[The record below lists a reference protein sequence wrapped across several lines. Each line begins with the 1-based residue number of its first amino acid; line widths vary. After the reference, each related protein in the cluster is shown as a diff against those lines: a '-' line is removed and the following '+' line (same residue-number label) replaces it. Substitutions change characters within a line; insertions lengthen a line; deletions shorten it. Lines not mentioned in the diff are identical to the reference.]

1 MTLKPLSS
9 LITTSQMDPSSQTSK
24 PPIESGVLTLSLS
37 VQQAALVKMQDESI
51 SPLQRTTMIEDGVS
65 SLVRLEG
72 KYNKDFELMS
82 YTIAGKPSLENLMKA
97 YKLVQTGMI
106 PLPLSELD
114 QRLTAM
120 AMVLTIPQSFGAKQL
135 ATKREILANKL
146 ADYPADIVI
155 RAIGYIERNVKFWPS
170 LAEFINDADIA
181 WMTKPRKI
189 MSDELHK
196 CIARHHQIS

>member
-9 LITTSQMDPSSQTSK
+9 LITTSQMDLSSQTST
-24 PPIESGVLTLSLS
+24 PPIESGALTLSPS
-37 VQQAALVKMQDESI
+37 VQKAALEKMQDETI

-72 KYNKDFELMS
+72 RYNKDFELIS
-82 YTIAGKPSLENLMKA
+82 YSIKGDPPLENLIKA

-106 PLPLSELD
+106 PLPVSELD
-114 QRLTAM
+114 QRLTVM
-120 AMVLTIPQSFGAKQL
+120 SMVLTIPQSFGAKQL

-146 ADYPADIVI
+146 AEYPADIVI
-155 RAIGYIERNVKFWPS
+155 RAIGYIERNIKFWPS

-196 CIARHHQIS
+196 CIARHKQI

>member
-9 LITTSQMDPSSQTSK
+9 LITTSQMDPSSQTST
-24 PPIESGVLTLSLS
+24 PPIESGALTLSPS
-37 VQQAALVKMQDESI
+37 VQKAALEKMLDETI
-51 SPLQRTTMIEDGVS
+51 SPLARTTMIEDGVS

-72 KYNKDFELMS
+72 RYNKDFELIS
-82 YTIAGKPSLENLMKA
+82 YSIKGDPPLENLIKA

-106 PLPLSELD
+106 PLPVSELD
-114 QRLTAM
+114 QRLTVM
-120 AMVLTIPQSFGAKQL
+120 SMVLTIPQSFGVKQMT
-135 ATKREILANKL
+135 TKREILANKL
-146 ADYPADIVI
+146 AEYPADIVI
-155 RAIGYIERNVKFWPS
+155 RAIGYIERNIKFWPS

-196 CIARHHQIS
+196 CIARHKQI

>member
-9 LITTSQMDPSSQTSK
+9 LITTSQMDPSSQTST
-24 PPIESGVLTLSLS
+24 PPTESGALTLSPS
-37 VQQAALVKMQDESI
+37 VQKAALEKMQDETI
-51 SPLQRTTMIEDGVS
+51 SPLARTTMIEDGVS
-65 SLVRLEG
+65 SLVQLEG
-72 KYNKDFELMS
+72 RYNKDFELIS
-82 YTIAGKPSLENLMKA
+82 YSIKGNPPLENLIKA

-106 PLPLSELD
+106 PLPVSELD
-114 QRLTAM
+114 QRLTVM
-120 AMVLTIPQSFGAKQL
+120 SMVLTIPQSFGAKQL

-146 ADYPADIVI
+146 AEYPADIVI
-155 RAIGYIERNVKFWPS
+155 RAIGYIERNIKFWPS

-196 CIARHHQIS
+196 CIARHKQI

>member
-1 MTLKPLSS
+1 
-9 LITTSQMDPSSQTSK
+9 
-24 PPIESGVLTLSLS
+24 
-37 VQQAALVKMQDESI
+37 
-51 SPLQRTTMIEDGVS
+51 MIEDGVS

-72 KYNKDFELMS
+72 RYNKDFELIS
-82 YTIAGKPSLENLMKA
+82 YSIKGDPPLENLIKA

-106 PLPLSELD
+106 PLPVSELD
-114 QRLTAM
+114 QRLTVM
-120 AMVLTIPQSFGAKQL
+120 SMVLTIPQSFGAKQL

-146 ADYPADIVI
+146 AEYPADIVI
-155 RAIGYIERNVKFWPS
+155 RAIGYIERNIKFWPS

-196 CIARHHQIS
+196 CIARHKQI

>member
-9 LITTSQMDPSSQTSK
+9 LITTSQMDPSSQTST
-24 PPIESGVLTLSLS
+24 PPTESGALTLSPS
-37 VQQAALVKMQDESI
+37 VQKAALEKMQDETI
-51 SPLQRTTMIEDGVS
+51 SPLARTTMIEDGVS
-65 SLVRLEG
+65 SLVQLEG
-72 KYNKDFELMS
+72 RYNKDFELIS
-82 YTIAGKPSLENLMKA
+82 YSIKGNPPLENLIKA

-106 PLPLSELD
+106 PLPVSELD
-114 QRLTAM
+114 QRLTVM
-120 AMVLTIPQSFGAKQL
+120 SMVLTIPQSFGAKQL

-146 ADYPADIVI
+146 AEYPADIVI
-155 RAIGYIERNVKFWPS
+155 RAIGYIERNIKFWPS

-196 CIARHHQIS
+196 CIARYK

>member
-9 LITTSQMDPSSQTSK
+9 LITTSQMDPSSQTST
-24 PPIESGVLTLSLS
+24 PHIESGALTLSPS
-37 VQQAALVKMQDESI
+37 VQKAALEKMQDETI
-51 SPLQRTTMIEDGVS
+51 SPLARTTMIEDGVS
-65 SLVRLEG
+65 SLVQLDGR
-72 KYNKDFELMS
+72 YNKDFELIS
-82 YTIAGKPSLENLMKA
+82 YSIKGNPPLENLIKA

-106 PLPLSELD
+106 PLPVSELD
-114 QRLTAM
+114 QRLTVM
-120 AMVLTIPQSFGAKQL
+120 SMVLTIPQSFGAKQL

-146 ADYPADIVI
+146 AEYPADIVI
-155 RAIGYIERNVKFWPS
+155 RAIGYIERNIKFWPS

-196 CIARHHQIS
+196 CIARHKQI

>member
-9 LITTSQMDPSSQTSK
+9 LITTSQMDPSLQTSK
-24 PPIESGVLTLSLS
+24 LHIESGALTLSDS
-37 VQQAALVKMQDESI
+37 VQKTALEKMQDETI

-72 KYNKDFELMS
+72 RYNKDFELIS
-82 YTIAGKPSLENLMKA
+82 YSIKGDPPLENLIKA

-106 PLPLSELD
+106 PLPVSELD

-120 AMVLTIPQSFGAKQL
+120 SMVLTIPQSFGPKQMTL
-135 ATKREILANKL
+135 KREILANKL
-146 ADYPADIVI
+146 AEYPADIVI
-155 RAIGYIERNVKFWPS
+155 RAIGYIERNIKFWPS

-196 CIARHHQIS
+196 CIANHKQI